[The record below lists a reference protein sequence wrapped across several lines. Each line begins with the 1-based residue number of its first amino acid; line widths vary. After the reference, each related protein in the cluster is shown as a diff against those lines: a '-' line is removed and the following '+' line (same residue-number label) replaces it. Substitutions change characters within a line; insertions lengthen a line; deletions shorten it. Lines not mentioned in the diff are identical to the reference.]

1 MTCVASVLELFL
13 HAKMLK
19 SLQFQSITM
28 VAFEHL
34 QDFVHIVNP
43 STIPYNVNECDWHK
57 TIDEEI
63 NWLAQ
68 KPLNVVLET
77 KEKAWQ

>member
-1 MTCVASVLELFL
+1 
-13 HAKMLK
+13 MLK

-43 STIPYNVNECDWHK
+43 STIPYIVNECDWHK

>member
-1 MTCVASVLELFL
+1 
-13 HAKMLK
+13 
-19 SLQFQSITM
+19 M

-34 QDFVHIVNP
+34 QDLVHIVNP

-63 NWLAQ
+63 N
-68 KPLNVVLET
+68 
-77 KEKAWQ
+77 

>member
-1 MTCVASVLELFL
+1 MTRVASVLELFL

-34 QDFVHIVNP
+34 QDLVHIVNP

-63 NWLAQ
+63 N
-68 KPLNVVLET
+68 
-77 KEKAWQ
+77 